1 MQITASN
8 YSDPADTSPEHVPSW
23 LVCTPYYGNP
33 DLEHL
38 ECYEA
43 LWAMYPELRQPLRG
57 RESGSHILRIKS
69 CAYIDM
75 ARAAAAAKVL
85 ELGADGVFF
94 IDHDIIFNPPEV
106 IGMMR
111 AAERERAIV
120 YSLYSMRQSGRRAI
134 GGLPSDVTKI
144 ECHEK
149 GGLYPGDYGGLG
161 FAAIPRFAIEQL
173 GADMLELETGWCKV
187 KPIFAL
193 RTGFPDWPELFEG
206 FWSQCVTPFA
216 LRFAQ
221 IAVEASGGTELPSRE
236 DARTMFASIVQSISD
251 RDYHGEDN
259 SFFLRAKRAGIRL
272 LCDTRPRIYHKGA
285 YRFAL
290 EDVQL
295 AVPRAR
301 SLTVRFQPPNNG
313 KQRLEA
319 VGAPQFEML
328 EDTRA

>member
-1 MQITASN
+1 MKISASN
-8 YSDPADTSPEHVPSW
+8 YSDPADTSPEQVPNW

-43 LWAMYPELRQPLRG
+43 LQAMFPELRQPLRG

-85 ELGADGVFF
+85 EVGADGLFF
-94 IDHDIIFNPPEV
+94 IDHDIVFNPPEV

-111 AAERERAIV
+111 AAEREQAIV
-120 YSLYSMRQSGRRAI
+120 YALYSMRQSGRRAI

-144 ECHEK
+144 ECHMS

-173 GADMLELETGWCKV
+173 GQDMRELETGWCKV

-193 RTGFPDWPELFEG
+193 RTAFPDWPDLFDELIERG
-206 FWSQCVTPFA
+206 LIVSA
-216 LRFAQ
+216 
-221 IAVEASGGTELPSRE
+221 SRE
-236 DARTMFASIVQSISD
+236 ATARLRRKFSAVVQTVGEPE
-251 RDYHGEDN
+251 YHGEDN

-272 LCDTRPRIYHKGA
+272 LCDTRPRVYHKGA
-285 YRFAL
+285 YRFGL

-301 SLTVRFQPPNNG
+301 SLTVSFEPPDNR
-313 KQRLEA
+313 QRLEA
-319 VGAPQFEML
+319 VGAPQFEGL